1 MPATVGHLIQLTLW
15 LRKDDA
21 VFPGMMEVAIAA
33 LNLEEDQTVVET
45 RILARQGYTSQSLQL
60 YDGVPHT
67 IAVTVRPIGGEASIW
82 VPPTVGLSVD
92 VMAVGPPLA
101 VQLRMIAIWLGV
113 LTVGMVVGF
122 FVPQM
127 HS

>member
-1 MPATVGHLIQLTLW
+1 
-15 LRKDDA
+15 
-21 VFPGMMEVAIAA
+21 MEVAIAA
-33 LNLEEDQTVVET
+33 LNLEEDQMIVET

-60 YDGVPHT
+60 YDGVSHT
-67 IAVTVRPIGGEASIW
+67 ITVTVRPVGGEASIW

-113 LTVGMVVGF
+113 LAVGMVVGF
-122 FVPQM
+122 FVP
-127 HS
+127 